1 VDSRLGGEV
10 QDGSNSSILDGGGSA
25 QLIVLRLDGLLGIH
39 CILVGPVLHKVNLGL
54 VVVVVAD
61 GIQLVAEIPDVSL
74 LVQDIDGG
82 LLLTS
87 LLGQSHGSVLQAS
100 VLGSLDEDHAE
111 SPVQGAG
118 NLLGASWFVEVSFV
132 GGVGEELLL
141 ELSLGSH
148 IAGGH
153 GSRRSSFRGSSGHI
167 GLGRGILASSHRR
180 SGVTGSRRSKGCGN
194 GSRSCRLVVVATPGT
209 HGSNKAKGLKKDSKK
224 DSF

>member
-82 LLLTS
+82 LL
-87 LLGQSHGSVLQAS
+87 
-100 VLGSLDEDHAE
+100 
-111 SPVQGAG
+111 
-118 NLLGASWFVEVSFV
+118 
-132 GGVGEELLL
+132 
-141 ELSLGSH
+141 
-148 IAGGH
+148 
-153 GSRRSSFRGSSGHI
+153 SR
-167 GLGRGILASSHRR
+167 
-180 SGVTGSRRSKGCGN
+180 
-194 GSRSCRLVVVATPGT
+194 
-209 HGSNKAKGLKKDSKK
+209 
-224 DSF
+224 